1 MAKLSS
7 ILRNQKRMRLVK
19 QYEPIRKD
27 LKATLKSLQATDEQ
41 KTEARRAL
49 QRIPRN
55 ASPVRLRN
63 RCAISGR
70 VRGYLGRFDMSRID
84 FRLLALRGV
93 IPGVRKSSW

>member
-27 LKATLKSLQATDEQ
+27 LKATLRSLQATEEQ
-41 KTEARRAL
+41 KAEARQAL

-70 VRGYLGRFDMSRID
+70 VRGYLGRFNMSRID
-84 FRLLALRGV
+84 FRLLALQGA